1 MSGLLDKPRLGEA
14 PAGGGFEPP
23 IGTAVEPSAGT
34 GPGPLV
40 GRGPEPPAGAGQEP
54 PPVWDPLAVRGRVH
68 SVETFGTVDGP
79 GTRLVV
85 FCQGCPMRCAYCHN
99 PDTWEIVPAEAPEDG
114 LPGARPGRSASVG
127 EVLETFERNRPFYRR
142 GGITV
147 SGGEP
152 LMQPSFVAALFEA
165 AHGAAAG
172 RIHTCLDTSGIAF
185 DPARPERVGEVL
197 DRTDLVL
204 LDIKHADPEGHLAL
218 TGQRQERILAFGDEL
233 ARRGIKTIVR
243 HVAVPGITDSPE
255 ELAGVGRIIARW
267 PNVVG
272 LDVLPYH
279 TMAVEKY
286 ERLGIDYPLAG
297 VEPMPACRV
306 PELRAQVVAARAAA
320 LHS

>member
-1 MSGLLDKPRLGEA
+1 MARIEDNGLAMG
-14 PAGGGFEPP
+14 
-23 IGTAVEPSAGT
+23 
-34 GPGPLV
+34 
-40 GRGPEPPAGAGQEP
+40 
-54 PPVWDPLAVRGRVH
+54 PLAVRGRVH

-99 PDTWEIVPAEAPEDG
+99 PDTWEVVPADVPEG
-114 LPGARPGRSASVG
+114 EQPGARAGHAVSVG

-152 LMQPSFVAALFEA
+152 LMQPHFVGTLFAAAHAAL
-165 AHGAAAG
+165 GG

-185 DPARPERVGEVL
+185 DPDAPERTGEVL
-197 DRTDLVL
+197 DHTDLVL
-204 LDIKHADPEGHLAL
+204 LDIKHADAAGHLRL
-218 TGQRQERILAFGDEL
+218 TGQRQERIFAFGDEL

-243 HVAVPGITDSPE
+243 HVAVPGITDAPD

-279 TMAVEKY
+279 TMAVAKY
-286 ERLGIDYPLAG
+286 ERLGIDYLLAG
-297 VEPMPACRV
+297 VEAMPPARV
-306 PELRAQVVAARAAA
+306 PELRQQVVAARSAELAR
-320 LHS
+320 LRGERG